1 MLSTAARRALLA
13 RARDAVVRVVTSG
26 RIEVGGA
33 PDASDT
39 PDAPEDGD
47 LARPGAA
54 FVTLHVGGELRGCIG
69 TSASRRPLWEV
80 VDDMATAA
88 ATRDPRFPP
97 ITARDLDDLSVEISV
112 LSPERVIHDASE
124 IEIGRHGLEVR
135 RRMARGLLLP
145 RWPPSTASI
154 ASASSPRRAA
164 KRGSRPTPGAIPRP
178 RCGCS
183 RPTCSARRTADVA
196 RAGRGQ
202 GERLGRWHGGRRDR

>member
-145 RWPPSTASI
+145 QVATEHRFDRERFLAETCRKAGLPPDAWRDPATEVWLFE
-154 ASASSPRRAA
+154 
-164 KRGSRPTPGAIPRP
+164 
-178 RCGCS
+178 
-183 RPTCSARRTADVA
+183 ADVFSEA
-196 RAGRGQ
+196 DG
-202 GERLGRWHGGRRDR
+202 

>member
-1 MLSTAARRALLA
+1 MLTTTQKDALLA
-13 RARDAVVRVVTSG
+13 
-26 RIEVGGA
+26 
-33 PDASDT
+33 
-39 PDAPEDGD
+39 
-47 LARPGAA
+47 LARGTAMRAAAGERGAAPGPVPDGLGAPGAA
-54 FVTLHVGGELRGCIG
+54 FVTVRVGGELRGCIG

-145 RWPPSTASI
+145 QVATEHRFDRERFLAETCRKAGLPPDAWRDPATEVWLFE
-154 ASASSPRRAA
+154 
-164 KRGSRPTPGAIPRP
+164 
-178 RCGCS
+178 
-183 RPTCSARRTADVA
+183 ADVFSEA
-196 RAGRGQ
+196 DG
-202 GERLGRWHGGRRDR
+202 